1 MPDKAKTTTGQGGNG
16 LLALGAVA
24 LVGGGIYLAMK
35 NKGGAGTAKKAGDPV
50 AATLTFDHVGPG
62 GFYDVGFGIGLKD
75 SATIAAF
82 FVQNVSIANHP
93 IKAKSTI
100 VMDDQSIPAG
110 LEPGEYYAVPFIQN
124 TGGAL
129 SPDLTGFLKV
139 GSATNNVF
147 KLE

>member
-1 MPDKAKTTTGQGGNG
+1 MPDKTKAAGQGGNG

-24 LVGGGIYLAMK
+24 LIGGGIYLATRK
-35 NKGGAGTAKKAGDPV
+35 AGAGTAKKAGDPV

-62 GFYDVGFGIGLKD
+62 GFYDIGFGIGLKD

-82 FVQNVSIANHP
+82 FAENVSIANHP
-93 IKAKSTI
+93 IKAKSVF
-100 VMDDQSIPAG
+100 VMTDQPIPAG
-110 LEPGEYYAVPFIQN
+110 LEPGEYWAVPFIQN

-129 SPDLTGFLKV
+129 SPDLAGILKV
-139 GSATNNVF
+139 GPATSNVF